1 MSFVMIAVLT
11 APAGPSGLAGRPLI
25 ENANAPASPTTIT
38 AFSRT
43 SCFSLSPACI
53 RRATVTLP
61 SAVILTQQSAVVASS
76 MVNALSTPCGRVA
89 PLVATGAGAG
99 VALGGVVACPEGVL
113 AAAGGGDGGLLVS
126 EAGIRTRI
134 VK

>member
-1 MSFVMIAVLT
+1 M
-11 APAGPSGLAGRPLI
+11 
-25 ENANAPASPTTIT
+25 T

-61 SAVILTQQSAVVASS
+61 SAMILTQQSPVVAISNDS
-76 MVNALSTPCGRVA
+76 AVSILVRRTA

-99 VALGGVVACPEGVL
+99 VAADGAGLCAAGAF
-113 AAAGGGDGGLLVS
+113 AAAGGGDAGGLVTD
-126 EAGIRTRI
+126 AGVRTLI
-134 VK
+134 AK